1 MSTYSPFP
9 KPTHLISIADLS
21 PGQITA
27 VLDRAEELKQL
38 RAEVYAAHT
47 NCNTPAPLETMPLF
61 GRSIAMIFE
70 KPSTRTRVSLEVA
83 AAELG
88 ARGMYLSSS
97 ELQLGRGE
105 TVADTAR
112 VLSRFVH
119 GITARVFLHQTV
131 ETLARYASVPVMNAL
146 SDQEHPLQILA
157 DLMTI
162 REYFGGLRGLQVT
175 WVGDGNNVCNSLIL
189 ASALMGMEMVV
200 ASPPG
205 YEPKSKI
212 LEQAMQIGRAPRV
225 ISDPLEG
232 AKEAD
237 VLVTDTWISMGD
249 EAEEAE
255 RLRIFGRYQINQ
267 ALVDAAGEDAI
278 VMHCLP
284 AHRGQEIT
292 DEVMDGPQS
301 VVFDE
306 AENRLHTSKAV
317 LEWLVGGRR
326 L

>member
-1 MSTYSPFP
+1 MSNRS
-9 KPTHLISIADLS
+9 LISIADLS
-21 PGQITA
+21 PGEVMA
-27 VLDRAEELKQL
+27 LLDRAEDLKAE
-38 RAEVYAAHT
+38 RAGRGGCA
-47 NCNTPAPLETMPLF
+47 LGDRMPLA
-61 GRSIAMIFE
+61 GKSIAMIFE

-88 ARGMYLSSS
+88 GHPLYLSAS

-105 TVADTAR
+105 TIGDTAR
-112 VLSRFVH
+112 VLSRYVH
-119 GITARVFLHQTV
+119 GITARVFSHRTV
-131 ETLARYASVPVMNAL
+131 EELAAHSSVPVINAL

-162 REYFGGLRGLQVT
+162 REHFGRLEGLRIA
-175 WVGDGNNVCNSLIL
+175 WIGDGNNVCNSLIL
-189 ASALMGMEMVV
+189 ASAMLKMRMTV
-200 ASPPG
+200 ASPRG
-205 YEPKSKI
+205 YEPKGQI
-212 LEQAMQIGRAPRV
+212 LERARELGGVPDIV
-225 ISDPLEG
+225 AEPSEAAHG
-232 AKEAD
+232 AD

-255 RLRIFGRYQINQ
+255 RLRSFSGYQINQ
-267 ALVDAAGEDAI
+267 RILEIAGKDAI

-292 DEVMDGPQS
+292 DEVMDGSQS
-301 VVFDE
+301 AVFDE

-317 LEWLVGGRR
+317 LEWLVGHRP